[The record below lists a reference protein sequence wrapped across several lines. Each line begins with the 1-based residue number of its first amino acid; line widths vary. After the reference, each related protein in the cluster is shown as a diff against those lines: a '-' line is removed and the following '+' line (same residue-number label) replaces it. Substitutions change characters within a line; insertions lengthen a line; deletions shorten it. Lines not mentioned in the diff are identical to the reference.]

1 MFGLECCDDWST
13 TGLVGGAM
21 ALSTSEPP
29 AANNFTLSDSWDAEM
44 QYLGYESTPV
54 ISEPGFRTN
63 YDGIAST
70 ESVFWMA

>member
-1 MFGLECCDDWST
+1 
-13 TGLVGGAM
+13 M